1 MSQLRSDILKKR
13 KREEIEK
20 SEQQYK
26 WVHIATPI

>member
-1 MSQLRSDILKKR
+1 MAKVLAISQLQSDILKKW

-26 WVHIATPI
+26 